1 MSKVIAAES
10 LEQCAA
16 WAPPE
21 MQGACSAPPM
31 VTASQLESLQK
42 QAYQEGFASGQK
54 DGYQAGERHFS
65 AHIERLQQMMQ
76 TLHAP
81 FAALDQQVEQEILL
95 LVTALVKQL
104 VRREIRM
111 DPGQIIAVVRE
122 ALASLPVAA
131 RGVRLHLHPEDA
143 AVVQSNLSVSG
154 DDRSWSIIEDPVLTR
169 GGCKVVSENSQVDAT
184 LEARLA
190 QLIARL
196 LGGERESD
204 VPRS

>member
-1 MSKVIAAES
+1 MSKVIAAGS

-21 MQGACSAPPM
+21 MQGGCSRPPM
-31 VTASQLESLQK
+31 VTASQLENLQK
-42 QAYQEGFASGQK
+42 QAYQEGFASGHNE
-54 DGYQAGERHFS
+54 GYQAGEKLFKEK
-65 AHIERLQQMMQ
+65 IEHLQQMMQ

-104 VRREIRM
+104 VRREIKM

-122 ALASLPVAA
+122 ALASLPAAA

-143 AVVQSNLSVSG
+143 SMVQDNLSVGGG
-154 DDRSWSIIEDPVLTR
+154 DQSWSVIEDPTLTR
-169 GGCKVVSENSQVDAT
+169 GGCKVITENSQIDAT

-204 VPRS
+204 TSRS